1 MRNIMEVILKKTIDT
16 LGEEG
21 EIVKVKPG
29 YARNFLIPRN
39 LAVVA
44 NKGNRVI
51 LEQQRASIEAR
62 RAKARQETET
72 LDKKLSGITIIFEQ
86 RVGQEDRLFG
96 SVTAADIALKLTDL
110 GFDID
115 RRKILLDEPIKT
127 IGEKTVSVKTGF
139 QQTTPIT
146 VRIQALTEE

>member
-1 MRNIMEVILKKTIDT
+1 MEVILKQTIDT

-39 LAVVA
+39 LAMVA
-44 NKGNRVI
+44 NKGNRAI
-51 LEQQRASIEAR
+51 LEQLQASIDAR
-62 RAKARQETET
+62 RTKAREEAES
-72 LDKKLSGITIIFEQ
+72 LDKKLSGVTLIFEQ

-127 IGEKTVSVKTGF
+127 IGEKTVPIKTGF
-139 QQTTPIT
+139 QQTTPVT
-146 VRIQALTEE
+146 VRIQALAEE

>member
-1 MRNIMEVILKKTIDT
+1 MEVILKETIDT

-39 LAVVA
+39 LAMLA
-44 NKGNRVI
+44 SKGNRTI

-62 RAKARQETET
+62 RAKARQEAES
-72 LDKKLSGITIIFEQ
+72 LDKKLSGVTVIFEQ
-86 RVGQEDRLFG
+86 RVGQENRLFG

-110 GFDID
+110 GFDVD

-127 IGEKTVSVKTGF
+127 VGDKSVAIKTGF

>member
-1 MRNIMEVILKKTIDT
+1 MEVILKETIDT

-39 LAVVA
+39 LAMLA
-44 NKGNRVI
+44 SKGNRAI
-51 LEQQRASIEAR
+51 LEQQRANIESR
-62 RAKARQETET
+62 RTKARQEAET
-72 LDKKLSGITIIFEQ
+72 LDKKLTGVTIIFEQ
-86 RVGQEDRLFG
+86 RVGQENRLFG

-115 RRKILLDEPIKT
+115 RRRILLDEPIKSVC
-127 IGEKTVSVKTGF
+127 EKTVPIKTGF
-139 QQTTPIT
+139 QLTTPIT
-146 VRIQALTEE
+146 VRIQPASEE

>member
-1 MRNIMEVILKKTIDT
+1 MEVILKETIDT

-39 LAVVA
+39 LAIVA

-115 RRKILLDEPIKT
+115 RR
-127 IGEKTVSVKTGF
+127 
-139 QQTTPIT
+139 
-146 VRIQALTEE
+146 

>member
-1 MRNIMEVILKKTIDT
+1 MEVILKETIDT

-39 LAVVA
+39 LAMLA
-44 NKGNRVI
+44 SKGNRSI
-51 LEQQRASIEAR
+51 LEQQRASIESR
-62 RAKARQETET
+62 RTKARQEAET
-72 LDKKLSGITIIFEQ
+72 LDKKLTGVTIIFEQ
-86 RVGQEDRLFG
+86 RVGQENRLFG

-115 RRKILLDEPIKT
+115 RRRILLDEPIKSVC
-127 IGEKTVSVKTGF
+127 EKTVPIKTGF
-139 QQTTPIT
+139 QLTTPIT
-146 VRIQALTEE
+146 VRIQPASEE

>member
-1 MRNIMEVILKKTIDT
+1 MEVILKETIDT

-39 LAVVA
+39 LAMLA
-44 NKGNRVI
+44 SKGNRAI
-51 LEQQRASIEAR
+51 LEQQRAGIEAR
-62 RAKARQETET
+62 KAKARQEAET
-72 LDKKLSGITIIFEQ
+72 LDKKLSGVTIIFEQ

-127 IGEKTVSVKTGF
+127 VCEKTVSIKTGF
-139 QQTTPIT
+139 QLTTPIT
-146 VRIQALTEE
+146 VRIQPAGEE

>member
-1 MRNIMEVILKKTIDT
+1 MEVILKETIDT

-39 LAVVA
+39 LAMLA
-44 NKGNRVI
+44 SKGNRTI

-62 RAKARQETET
+62 RAKARQEAES
-72 LDKKLSGITIIFEQ
+72 LDKKLSGVTVIFEQ
-86 RVGQEDRLFG
+86 RVGQENRLFG

-110 GFDID
+110 GFDVD
-115 RRKILLDEPIKT
+115 RRKILLDEPL
-127 IGEKTVSVKTGF
+127 KTVGDKSVAIKTGF

>member
-1 MRNIMEVILKKTIDT
+1 MEVILKETIDT

-29 YARNFLIPRN
+29 YARNFLIPRS

-44 NKGNRVI
+44 NKGNRAI
-51 LEQQRASIEAR
+51 LEQQRATIEAR
-62 RAKARQETET
+62 RTKARQEAES
-72 LDKKLSGITIIFEQ
+72 LDKKLSGLAIVFEQ

-110 GFDID
+110 GFEID

-127 IGEKTVSVKTGF
+127 LGEKTVPVKTGF